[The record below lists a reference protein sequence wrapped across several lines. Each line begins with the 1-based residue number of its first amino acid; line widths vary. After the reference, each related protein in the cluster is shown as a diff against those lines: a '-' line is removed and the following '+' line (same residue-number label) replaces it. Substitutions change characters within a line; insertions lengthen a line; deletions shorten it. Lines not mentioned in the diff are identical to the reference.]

1 MGLLI
6 GTGCLGEAG
15 VGTGVGALCSG
26 FVLEVLDV
34 LYNPVLHGTG
44 GGGPA
49 VCMLCVWMF
58 IFKWIICCLSYSE
71 SVPKQFLFLSEY
83 QK

>member
-6 GTGCLGEAG
+6 DTGCLGETG

-44 GGGPA
+44 GGVLLYA
-49 VCMLCVWMF
+49 C
-58 IFKWIICCLSYSE
+58 
-71 SVPKQFLFLSEY
+71 SVSGCLFLSG
-83 QK
+83 